1 MPTTVYEILAALRRA
16 SATERDKGARFERL
30 ICRWLLADPVY
41 SSLFDRAWL
50 WADFAAEH
58 GVASADMGVDI
69 VARGRDGSLTA
80 VQCKFYDEQ
89 TVINK
94 AAVDSFIS
102 ASGKTYH
109 PAAPARPAFTF
120 AGRIWVATSE
130 RYGDNA
136 ADALADQ
143 TPQVVVVNLGTLAQS
158 PVDWQALADGGP
170 LRERKPAEPRDY
182 QADIV
187 AAALRHYET
196 HDRGT
201 LVMACG
207 TGKTLTSLFL
217 AQALCGHGGRAVLFL
232 APSIALVSQ
241 TLRSWFAA
249 AREPLTAVCVCSDTR
264 AADAA
269 DPDQDDMRESLLD
282 LPIPSTT
289 CARTVA
295 ETLRGAGGRRG
306 LTVVF
311 STYQSIDAVHEA
323 QRLAGVEF
331 ALAVCD
337 EAHRTAAAYLAADKA
352 KGRRESPFARIHDA
366 DYVRARRRLY
376 MTATPKIYADVETKH
391 AGNKG
396 DTLFSMDDEAVY
408 GPRIATLSFGQAVER
423 GLLTD
428 YKVLVLAV
436 DESMVGNDLLERV
449 KARAMGGGDEGEAL
463 RHVIP
468 DMTARMLGA
477 VAAMSKSVVDCMPA
491 EKDPFDDDPD
501 RDSPLTTAIAFC
513 DYVTRTR
520 KTKAG
525 TYVTNE
531 TATALETIAREYR
544 AAMEERGELDQR
556 AERYLARLA
565 DIRADY
571 VTGAMPTNER
581 EARLAILRE
590 PVRGEAHIVCN
601 VGCLSEGV
609 DVPAL
614 DAVIF
619 LSPKKSPIAL
629 VQSVGRVMRR
639 FEGKRYGY
647 IIVPVIVPLGLDP
660 NDVVKSTAF
669 KPVWDILR
677 ALRSHDET
685 LAAELSSH
693 TYTHVR
699 YVRLG
704 SGADLSPEG
713 RARRRRP
720 VDATPSLFE
729 AMPVETTELLY
740 ARMTEVV
747 GDRMYW
753 PAWSKKVGDVA
764 ARFVERISAMLAQ
777 GRHAAEMD
785 GFVAQLRESVNPSI
799 GWQDAV
805 TFLAQHLV
813 TRPVFDA
820 LFTDYDFAAN
830 NPVSR
835 AMNRMVD
842 LLEGEAFADDR
853 RLLSGFAEQVRM
865 VCKGLDTA
873 AKRQDMIRTLYEQ
886 FFKAALPRTAE
897 QLGIVYTPVECV
909 DFIIRSADSILRRH
923 FGMARG
929 LAAPGVRALDP
940 FAGTG
945 TFTARALQYLAARD
959 DISDADLA
967 RAYHG
972 GLICNEIV
980 PLSYYVAD
988 VNIETAYN
996 GLDRRRLAGAPY
1008 EPYDGICLAD
1018 TFQLA
1023 EGRGALRFEGELGA
1037 NARAA
1042 AGELDRPLTVIW
1054 GNPPYSVGQR
1064 SANDNAQNL
1073 SYPALERRIA
1083 ETYAAGSAATLKR
1096 SLYDSYIKAFRW
1108 ASDRIAEQGDRG
1120 GVVAFI
1126 SNGAWIDGN
1135 SQDGMRRCIA
1145 REWDLAYVL
1154 NLRGNQRTSGEL
1166 SRREGGKIFGSG
1178 SRTPI
1183 AITILVRL
1191 PGARPAGARCRIR
1204 YRDIGDYLS
1213 REEKLR
1219 MLAAFGSVDGVDW
1232 ADVTPND
1239 KADWINQR
1247 DGSFDALPPLAPEVK
1262 FDDGAKSFFVTV
1274 LGGVKTGRDA
1284 WCYNF
1289 SRAKLTENM
1298 TNAILFYNSE
1308 VDRFHSA
1315 RQEGMSVVPD
1325 DFINF
1330 DATKFSWARSQK
1342 DRDLPKGTKYSF
1354 TEESVREVIYR
1365 PYCIQWGYCN
1375 QQLNDLASI
1384 LPRFYP
1390 LLSSQNIK
1398 NTTGHPNLA
1407 ICTNGVGDTNDFSCI
1422 ITDLVPDL
1430 HVCGTS
1436 QCYPLW
1442 YYESRDDYRRR
1453 SGGSVGGLFAADSAA
1468 GESAA
1473 GWAALGFDADGYRRR
1488 PAVSAFI
1495 VSAAA
1500 RSASVRLADMA
1511 AMRLALGGGLGMLA
1525 GVSALPARPASAADE
1540 DSLARELIFFYAY
1553 GALHSPV
1560 WRALFAPDLRK
1571 ALPRLPLP
1579 ASAAEL
1585 RRVAALGHRLA
1596 LLHLYGAGGEWLG
1609 AGGPPAAPATMRL
1622 VLDGSAVPPAPD
1634 GSGPDFAALPP
1645 EACVVGRMRRPAR
1658 GRADAL
1664 IVTGRVSIEGMPPGV
1679 QAYVVNGKS
1688 AVDWVAERV
1697 ALSQDKASGIVNDPN
1712 LWAAEHS
1719 DTAFAPRLA
1728 WRVAVVSAA
1737 TTAAVAEAFPAA
1749 TAGDGPRE
1757 AEG

>member
-1 MPTTVYEILAALRRA
+1 MLTDTTPQAATGGPATIYSVLASMRLA

-41 SSLFDRAWL
+41 AALFDKAWL
-50 WADFAAEH
+50 WADFAAER
-58 GVASADMGVDI
+58 AIPAADMGIDI
-69 VARGRDGSLTA
+69 VARRRDGGLTA

-89 TVINK
+89 TTINK

-109 PAAPARPAFTF
+109 PADPSLPDFTF

-136 ADALADQ
+136 REALDDQ
-143 TPQVVVVNLGTLAQS
+143 TPPVVVVNLGTLAQS
-158 PVDWQALADGGP
+158 PVDWQALADGRQP
-170 LRERKPAEPRDY
+170 QERKPAQPRDY

-217 AQALCGHGGRAVLFL
+217 AQALCGDGGRAVLFL

-269 DPDQDDMRESLLD
+269 DPDQDDMHESLLD

-289 CARTVA
+289 DARTVA
-295 ETLRGAGGRRG
+295 GILRDAGGRRG

-311 STYQSIDAVHEA
+311 STYQSIDAVREA

-331 ALAVCD
+331 DLAVCD

-366 DYVRARRRLY
+366 DYVRATRRLY
-376 MTATPKIYADVETKH
+376 MTATPKIYADGETRH
-391 AGNKG
+391 AEKKQ

-436 DESMVGNDLLERV
+436 NESMVGDDLLERV
-449 KARAMGGGDEGEAL
+449 KARAMEGGDEGEAL
-463 RHVIP
+463 QHVIP

-501 RDSPLTTAIAFC
+501 RDSPLATAIAFC
-513 DYVTRTR
+513 DYVTRSR

-531 TATALETIAREYR
+531 TAMALETIAREYR
-544 AAMEERGELDQR
+544 AAMEERGELDER
-556 AERYLARLA
+556 AESYLARLA
-565 DIRADY
+565 DVRADY

-581 EARLAILRE
+581 ERRLAILRE

-647 IIVPVIVPLGLDP
+647 IIVPVIVPLGQDP
-660 NDVVKSTAF
+660 NDVVTSTAF
-669 KPVWDILR
+669 KPVWNILK

-704 SGADLSPEG
+704 SEADLSPQG
-713 RARRRRP
+713 RAARRRRGAH
-720 VDATPSLFE
+720 DRTPSLFE
-729 AMPVETTELLY
+729 AMPVETTEMLY

-785 GFVAQLRESVNPSI
+785 AFVAQLRESVNPSI
-799 GWQDAV
+799 GRQDAV

-820 LFTDYDFAAN
+820 LFTDYDFVAN

-835 AMNRMVD
+835 AMNRMVE

-853 RLLSGFAEQVRM
+853 RLLSNFAEQVRM

-886 FFKAALPRTAE
+886 FFKAALPKVSE

-923 FGMARG
+923 FGMAQG
-929 LAAPGVRALDP
+929 LATPGVRALDP

-945 TFTARALQYLAARD
+945 TFTARALQYLAGRD
-959 DISDADLA
+959 DVSDADLA

-996 GLDRRRLAGAPY
+996 GLERLRAKGATY
-1008 EPYDGICLAD
+1008 EPYNGICLAD

-1023 EGRGALRFEGELGA
+1023 ESRGQLLFEGDLAA

-1042 AGELDRPLTVIW
+1042 ERVMEEPITVIW
-1054 GNPPYSVGQR
+1054 GNPPYSVGQK
-1064 SANDNAQNL
+1064 SANDNAQNQ
-1073 SYPALERRIA
+1073 SYPALEARIA
-1083 ETYAAGSAATLKR
+1083 ATYAAKSDAVNKN
-1096 SLYDSYIKAFRW
+1096 SLYDSYIKAIRW
-1108 ASDRIAEQGDRG
+1108 ASDRVGEQGDRG

-1135 SQDGMRRCIA
+1135 SQAGLRRC
-1145 REWDLAYVL
+1145 LAAEFDTVHVL

-1183 AITILVRL
+1183 AITILTRL
-1191 PGARPAGARCRIR
+1191 PRGRRTGECHIF
-1204 YRDIGDYLS
+1204 YHDIGDYLS
-1213 REEKLR
+1213 REEKLDLLR
-1219 MLAAFGSVDGVDW
+1219 EWQS
-1232 ADVTPND
+1232 ADAVEWTEITPNA
-1239 KADWINQR
+1239 KGDWINQR
-1247 DGSFDALPPLAPEVK
+1247 DGSFDALTPIAPEKK
-1262 FDDGAKSFFVTV
+1262 FDLATKSFFVV
-1274 LGGVKTGRDA
+1274 NSLGIVTNRDT
-1284 WCYNF
+1284 WVYNF
-1289 SRAKLTENM
+1289 GKESLSENM
-1298 TNAILFYNSE
+1298 RRTIDTFNEECERIQGVLNTADADRCRKNVADFVTNDDTKISWSSGLRSDLFSAKYASFE
-1308 VDRFHSA
+1308 EAHIVDAS
-1315 RQEGMSVVPD
+1315 
-1325 DFINF
+1325 
-1330 DATKFSWARSQK
+1330 
-1342 DRDLPKGTKYSF
+1342 
-1354 TEESVREVIYR
+1354 YR
-1365 PYCIQWGYCN
+1365 PFIKMRLYC
-1375 QQLNDLASI
+1375 DLQFNESPAI
-1384 LPRFYP
+1384 AQRLFAFTPPRISHP
-1390 LLSSQNIK
+1390 DQNP
-1398 NTTGHPNLA
+1398 TRTNLV
-1407 ICTNGVGDTNDFSCI
+1407 ICVSGIGVTKDFSCI
-1422 ITDLVPDL
+1422 ITDLIPDFEL
-1430 HVCGTS
+1430 IGKS
-1436 QCYPLW
+1436 QCYPL
-1442 YYESRDDYRRR
+1442 YYYTEATPPAQPS
-1453 SGGSVGGLFAADSAA
+1453 LF
-1468 GESAA
+1468 GE
-1473 GWAALGFDADGYRRR
+1473 ADGRDSMERHSALS
-1488 PAVSAFI
+1488 PWAVAE
-1495 VSAAA
+1495 A
-1500 RSASVRLADMA
+1500 RERY
-1511 AMRLALGGGLGMLA
+1511 GA
-1525 GVSALPARPASAADE
+1525 GVTDE
-1540 DSLARELIFFYAY
+1540 DVFFMVY
-1553 GALHSPV
+1553 GALHSPA
-1560 WRALFAPDLRK
+1560 WRARFADDLRK
-1571 ALPRLPLP
+1571 ALPRLEWPGSRERFRSL
-1579 ASAAEL
+1579 AEAGRRLARLHLLSETDAELNAELEAELSRAGVKVEGDAAAAEAGL
-1585 RRVAALGHRLA
+1585 LARVA
-1596 LLHLYGAGGEWLG
+1596 
-1609 AGGPPAAPATMRL
+1609 
-1622 VLDGSAVPPAPD
+1622 DS
-1634 GSGPDFAALPP
+1634 P
-1645 EACVVGRMRRPAR
+1645 EARARYRVEKMRFERRGDRGAIIVNDRIAVRGIPAE
-1658 GRADAL
+1658 AYD
-1664 IVTGRVSIEGMPPGV
+1664 
-1679 QAYVVNGKS
+1679 YVVNGKS
-1688 AVDWVAERV
+1688 AVEWVMERMAV
-1697 ALSQDKASGIVNDPN
+1697 SQDKKSLIVNDPN

-1719 DTAFAPRLA
+1719 DPRFIVRHLL
-1728 WRVAVVSAA
+1728 RVVAMSCLSARC
-1737 TTAAVAEAFPAA
+1737 VA
-1749 TAGDGPRE
+1749 GIDGKV
-1757 AEG
+1757 G

>member
-1 MPTTVYEILAALRRA
+1 MA
-16 SATERDKGARFERL
+16 
-30 ICRWLLADPVY
+30 
-41 SSLFDRAWL
+41 
-50 WADFAAEH
+50 
-58 GVASADMGVDI
+58 
-69 VARGRDGSLTA
+69 ARGRRYSLRSRWYLIFPTGCA
-80 VQCKFYDEQ
+80 R
-89 TVINK
+89 
-94 AAVDSFIS
+94 
-102 ASGKTYH
+102 H
-109 PAAPARPAFTF
+109 PDDPSLPDFTF

-136 ADALADQ
+136 REALDDQ
-143 TPQVVVVNLGTLAQS
+143 TPPVVVVNLGTLAQS
-158 PVDWQALADGGP
+158 PVDWQALADGRP
-170 LRERKPAEPRDY
+170 PQERKPAQPRDY

-217 AQALCGHGGRAVLFL
+217 AQALCGDGGRAVLFL

-269 DPDQDDMRESLLD
+269 DPDQDDMQESLLD

-289 CARTVA
+289 DARTVA
-295 ETLRGAGGRRG
+295 GILRDAGARRG

-311 STYQSIDAVHEA
+311 STYQSIDAVREA

-331 ALAVCD
+331 DLAVCD

-366 DYVRARRRLY
+366 DYVRATRRLY
-376 MTATPKIYADVETKH
+376 MTATPKIYADGETRH
-391 AGNKG
+391 AEKKQ

-436 DESMVGNDLLERV
+436 DESMVGDDLLERV
-449 KARAMGGGDEGEAL
+449 KARAMEGGDEGEAL
-463 RHVIP
+463 QHVIP

-501 RDSPLTTAIAFC
+501 RDSPLATAIAFC
-513 DYVTRTR
+513 DYVTRSR

-531 TATALETIAREYR
+531 TAMALETIAREYR
-544 AAMEERGELDQR
+544 AAMEERGELDER
-556 AERYLARLA
+556 AESYLARLA
-565 DIRADY
+565 DVRADY

-581 EARLAILRE
+581 ERRLAILRE

-647 IIVPVIVPLGLDP
+647 IIVPVIVPLGQDP
-660 NDVVKSTAF
+660 NDVVTSTAF
-669 KPVWDILR
+669 KPVWNILK

-704 SGADLSPEG
+704 SEADLSPQG
-713 RARRRRP
+713 RAARSRRGAHDR
-720 VDATPSLFE
+720 TPSLFE
-729 AMPVETTELLY
+729 AMPVETTEMLY

-785 GFVAQLRESVNPSI
+785 AFVAQLRESVNPSI
-799 GWQDAV
+799 GRQDAV

-820 LFTDYDFAAN
+820 LFTDYDFVAN

-835 AMNRMVD
+835 AMNRMVE

-853 RLLSGFAEQVRM
+853 RLLSNFAEQVRM

-886 FFKAALPRTAE
+886 FFKAALPKVSE

-923 FGMARG
+923 FGMAQG
-929 LAAPGVRALDP
+929 LATPGVRALDP

-945 TFTARALQYLAARD
+945 TFTARALQYLAGRD
-959 DISDADLA
+959 DVSDADLA

-996 GLDRRRLAGAPY
+996 GLERLRAKGATY
-1008 EPYDGICLAD
+1008 EPYNGICLAD

-1023 EGRGALRFEGELGA
+1023 ESRGQLLFEGDLAA

-1042 AGELDRPLTVIW
+1042 EREMEEPITVIW
-1054 GNPPYSVGQR
+1054 GNPPYSVGQK
-1064 SANDNAQNL
+1064 SANDNAQNQ
-1073 SYPALERRIA
+1073 SYPALEARIA
-1083 ETYAAGSAATLKR
+1083 ATYAAKSDSNNAKA
-1096 SLYDSYIKAFRW
+1096 LYDSYIKAIRW
-1108 ASDRIAEQGDRG
+1108 ASDRIGEQGDRG

-1135 SQDGMRRCIA
+1135 SQAGLRRC
-1145 REWDLAYVL
+1145 LAAEFDTVHVL
-1154 NLRGNQRTSGEL
+1154 NLRGNCRTSGEL
-1166 SRREGGKIFGSG
+1166 RRQEGDNVFEIG

-1183 AITILVRL
+1183 AITILTRL
-1191 PGARPAGARCRIR
+1191 PRGRRTGECHIF
-1204 YRDIGDYLS
+1204 YHDIGDYLS
-1213 REEKLR
+1213 REEKLDR
-1219 MLAAFGSVDGVDW
+1219 LCEWRS
-1232 ADVTPND
+1232 ADAVEWTEITPNA
-1239 KADWINQR
+1239 KGDWINQR
-1247 DGSFDALPPLAPEVK
+1247 DGSFDALTPLAPEK
-1262 FDDGAKSFFVTV
+1262 KYDLATKSLFVTHS
-1274 LGGVKTGRDA
+1274 LGMATGKDSFL
-1284 WCYNF
+1284 YNF
-1289 SRAKLTENM
+1289 SSENLHS
-1298 TNAILFYNSE
+1298 TIRTLIDFYNENFEAFHAQNKE
-1308 VDRFHSA
+1308 VDVKSFVKLDEKKISWERN
-1315 RQEGMSVVPD
+1315 
-1325 DFINF
+1325 FINF
-1330 DATKFSWARSQK
+1330 IKRGRK
-1342 DRDLPKGTKYSF
+1342 LSF
-1354 TEESVREVIYR
+1354 DEQTFCEALYR
-1365 PYCIQWGYCN
+1365 PFVKQNFCADKSLIMMTYQMYA
-1375 QQLNDLASI
+1375 L
-1384 LPRFYP
+1384 YP
-1390 LLSSQNIK
+1390 LYKISHPDQNP
-1398 NTTGHPNLA
+1398 TRTNLV
-1407 ICTNGVGDTNDFSCI
+1407 ICVSGIGVTKDFSCI
-1422 ITDLVPDL
+1422 ITDLIPDL
-1430 HVCGTS
+1430 ELIGKS
-1436 QCYPLW
+1436 QCFPL
-1442 YYESRDDYRRR
+1442 YYYTEATPPAQPS
-1453 SGGSVGGLFAADSAA
+1453 LF
-1468 GESAA
+1468 GE
-1473 GWAALGFDADGYRRR
+1473 ADGRDSMERHSALS
-1488 PAVSAFI
+1488 PWAVAE
-1495 VSAAA
+1495 A
-1500 RSASVRLADMA
+1500 RERY
-1511 AMRLALGGGLGMLA
+1511 GA
-1525 GVSALPARPASAADE
+1525 GVTDE
-1540 DSLARELIFFYAY
+1540 DVFFMVY
-1553 GALHSPV
+1553 GALHSPA
-1560 WRALFAPDLRK
+1560 WRARFADDLRK
-1571 ALPRLPLP
+1571 ALPRLEWPGSRERFRSL
-1579 ASAAEL
+1579 AEAGRRLARLHLLSETDAELNAELEAELSRAGVKVEGDAAAAEAGPL
-1585 RRVAALGHRLA
+1585 ARVA
-1596 LLHLYGAGGEWLG
+1596 
-1609 AGGPPAAPATMRL
+1609 
-1622 VLDGSAVPPAPD
+1622 DS
-1634 GSGPDFAALPP
+1634 P
-1645 EACVVGRMRRPAR
+1645 EARARYRVEKMRFERRGDRGAIIVNDRIAVRGIPAE
-1658 GRADAL
+1658 AYD
-1664 IVTGRVSIEGMPPGV
+1664 
-1679 QAYVVNGKS
+1679 YVVNGKS
-1688 AVDWVAERV
+1688 AVEWVMERMAV
-1697 ALSQDKASGIVNDPN
+1697 SQDKKSLIVNDPN

-1719 DTAFAPRLA
+1719 DPRFIVRHLL
-1728 WRVAVVSAA
+1728 RVVAMSCLSARC
-1737 TTAAVAEAFPAA
+1737 VA
-1749 TAGDGPRE
+1749 GIDGKV
-1757 AEG
+1757 G